1 MSGAGTSRPSVVVF
15 CAALAAVGAGAAVG
29 LAAVPRVGTF
39 LGMLL
44 GGFLVGVGISP
55 RPLAESAI
63 AAAVVTLGI
72 VATAG
77 VPGTGITGAMAALGS
92 VAPETL
98 LPSLALSAAA
108 GGFGAHLGD
117 DLRDGLSEP
126 LDDSSDT
133 GSGSAS
139 PPNRTRRAPTD
150 STAGDN
156 ATPATTD
163 VDREMVPESAD
174 ES

>member
-1 MSGAGTSRPSVVVF
+1 MSGAATSRLSAVVF
-15 CAALAAVGAGAAVG
+15 CGALVAVGVGAAVG
-29 LAAVPRVGTF
+29 LATIPRVGTF

-63 AAAVVTLGI
+63 AAAVVNLGI
-72 VATAG
+72 IASTG
-77 VPGTGITGAMAALGS
+77 VPGRGIIGAITALGS

-126 LDDSSDT
+126 LEDSSVT

-139 PPNRTRRAPTD
+139 SPDRARSTTAD
-150 STAGDN
+150 STGGDN
-156 ATPATTD
+156 AASTTTD
-163 VDREMVPESAD
+163 IDRETVRESAD
-174 ES
+174 E

>member
-1 MSGAGTSRPSVVVF
+1 
-15 CAALAAVGAGAAVG
+15 
-29 LAAVPRVGTF
+29 
-39 LGMLL
+39 ML
-44 GGFLVGVGISP
+44 
-55 RPLAESAI
+55 
-63 AAAVVTLGI
+63 
-72 VATAG
+72 
-77 VPGTGITGAMAALGS
+77 AALGS

-139 PPNRTRRAPTD
+139 PPGRTRRASTD

-163 VDREMVPESAD
+163 ADREMVPESAD
-174 ES
+174 E